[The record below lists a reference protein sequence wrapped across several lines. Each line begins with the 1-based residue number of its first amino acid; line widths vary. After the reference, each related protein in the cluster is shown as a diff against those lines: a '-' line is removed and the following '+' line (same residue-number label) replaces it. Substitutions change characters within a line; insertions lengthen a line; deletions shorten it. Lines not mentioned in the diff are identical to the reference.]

1 MTTTVQQNTALE
13 TNSTILLN
21 QALKEY
27 DIQTENGN
35 CIIVHVESVT
45 VETTKA
51 PEKTSLNKPKNM
63 IQSITQRILKK
74 QKASLVKQI
83 LSAFL
88 PLTLPICLVFI
99 IGVGNVRGQTNN
111 YFGTSGTI
119 TGNVWSTSSSGPY
132 TSALV
137 TTGGPILNFN
147 NAGSATGG
155 TIATCKGINFGAS
168 ITWTIGGT
176 IGAAGINLPINV
188 ASGIS
193 QNLSTNAFSTS
204 ATAAITKNG
213 AGELAMAGG
222 TFAGGFTLNTG
233 TLAAAG
239 VNALGN
245 GSLTINGG
253 TISGTATR
261 TFAGKLTTI
270 TLGGDFTL
278 GATTGLSLGT
288 ANLTFDAATAL
299 GAATRTI
306 TIGGTGTYTLGGVI
320 SGSAGSGLIINTTS
334 TGNITLTAANTY
346 TGNTTINGK
355 LILNTGGSIANSPI
369 ITVGS
374 GGTFDVSGLTTAL
387 SLGASQSLKSSATGS
402 NTTATLTVASGKG
415 ITLSAGG
422 LAFTSFG
429 GGATAPLTVTGASA
443 GSLALASAPI
453 TITTTSALAAG
464 TYTLIAKGGSVTAAV
479 SGTIGTLT
487 MGGSGLASNTTGALS
502 IVNGELI
509 LTVTATPT
517 LTAATLASAISST
530 YGTAS
535 TGVSFTASGS
545 NLTGNITATSQ
556 TGFAVSTTLGSGYT
570 TSVSVASGTTVYV
583 QSTATKAVSTFNTTT
598 AVVLSGGGA
607 ASSVNIT
614 TSASGNAVTQKALTI
629 SSAAATSKTYDRTTT
644 ATITGSLSGV
654 VNSDVVT
661 LSGTGTFAQ
670 SNIGTAISVTSTS
683 TLGGAGA
690 ANYSLTQP
698 TGLTANIT
706 AKALTVSGASA
717 SNKTYD
723 GTNTATVTGGTLVG
737 IISPDVV
744 TLTQSGTFAQTTN
757 GTALSVTSTST
768 IGGADAG
775 NYTLTQ
781 PTGLTANITSKTLT
795 VSGMTAANKTYD
807 GTTTATLSGGS
818 LVGVVSPDVVT
829 LTQTGTFSQATVGSG
844 LTVTSSS
851 TLGGAN
857 AGNYSLTQ
865 PSGITASITK
875 ATSVINSSPS
885 ASDITLGQALSS
897 STLTGGSAT
906 PSGGSFAFTSPS
918 TVPGSTGVYSA
929 SVTYTPADV
938 TNYNTVSGTTNV
950 NVNAALTPTLNSVT
964 LSSNLNSTYGT
975 ASSDISFSPSGSN
988 LSGNITVTAQN
999 GFEVSTSSGSGYGTN
1014 VSVSSGSTVY
1024 ARFSNT
1030 INAGLYNNTVF
1041 AVISSTGA
1049 SDLNATTSSTGN
1061 IVSSKTL
1068 SISPAIIASKSY
1080 DGSNTCGTITQ
1091 GTLSG
1096 FVGSETVTIST
1107 VTGTY
1112 SDANVGTGKTATI
1125 IYTLANGSNGGLAI
1139 NYALANTNETGDITS
1154 KTLSISAATI
1164 ASKVYDASAS
1174 TGTITAGTLSGF
1186 VGSETVTV
1194 SAVTGLYSDANVGTG
1209 KTATISYTLANGSNG
1224 GLATNYTLS
1233 NTSSTGNITAKSLSI
1248 SAASIASKTYDASA
1262 TSGTVTPGTL
1272 SGFIGSETVTVS
1284 AAVGTYAD
1292 GNVGTG
1298 KSATIV
1304 YTLANGA
1311 NGGLATNY
1319 TLANTLGTGNIT
1331 GKALTIVGA
1340 TAQNKSYDGT
1350 TTSTISGGTLSG
1362 IESGDVVTLSQ
1373 SGTFATSNA
1382 GTGITVIS
1390 TSTIGG
1396 ANSPNYTLTQP
1407 TGLTADITVANL
1419 TITANDVSK
1428 NSGVALSGG
1437 AGSTAFTSTG
1447 LQNGQ
1452 TIGSVTISYGSAG
1465 SSTGDGLTPGLYSS
1479 QVTASLATGG
1489 TFTASNYSINYV
1501 AGSITVVA
1509 APIAIA
1515 IQDFETVPATPTLGY
1530 QSNAAGSLISGA
1542 SGTGDRPASS
1552 NYFISS
1558 NTAWNSNNTSSILTF
1573 SNVTGL
1579 GSYISKYYEFRLASF
1594 SNASTGNGADATD
1607 IATVEVSLDGG
1618 SNWSSELRVLGNS
1631 NAYWSY
1637 SATGL
1642 ASITYDGNNTPSD
1655 FQPAGGGSRTTDG
1668 YSTIKINLSDLSV
1681 QARLRITLLNN
1692 ATGERWVID
1701 DVKLIGTI
1709 NTSPTILISST
1720 SLTGFTQNSSTPS
1733 SEQSYTV
1740 SGDNLTNDV
1749 SITPPAGYEIS
1760 TSTGGSF
1767 TATNPITL
1775 SASGG
1780 NLVGEPVTIYVRQSA
1795 STLGVISGNITHSS
1809 TGANSPNV
1817 AVSGTRTGSYY
1828 SKATGN
1834 LDDINSWG
1842 SNTDGSGSTPSNF
1855 STDGIIYE
1863 IRNRTTATIG
1873 ANWTV
1878 TGTASKVLVGDG
1890 TNSTDFTIP
1899 SGFAVS
1905 GTVDVNNGAE
1915 LTLEN
1920 ATAPTFGTFATN
1932 STLEY
1937 KDLPITLSTST
1948 IYKNLK
1954 LTGSGTKTFTGGTT
1968 NITGNLTLTN
1978 TTIDGGSG
1986 PFSTISLSGDLT
1998 YVGTV
2003 TPPADA
2009 NSITLSTNGTLG
2021 GTQTI
2026 TGAGNTLRW
2035 FRIQSTTANTILLST
2050 NGGSSNLLV
2059 GNSSGGGITLVDG
2072 SILNMNGND
2081 FTLFSS
2087 VGASTAFLL
2096 NNTASISTNASTDL
2110 TIERIGNGNLGA
2122 LRFTSSFNTIGNLT
2136 LKHVGSSNNLLTLGS
2151 ELTINGTLTL
2161 TTGVL
2166 YIGANTLY
2174 VNGNINRSTGFIDA
2188 SNASATIVFSGVT
2201 SQNIPIST
2209 FTGNITNLTLN
2220 NSAGLTTSQDLTISN
2235 LLSLTT
2241 GSFTIGNS
2249 TLTVNGGI
2257 SRSSGN
2263 IDASNT
2269 SATLIFSGSSAQI
2282 IPASTFTGNVNNLT
2296 LNNSLGLIT
2305 NQELTINNS
2314 LNLLNG
2320 KLTLGGNHL
2329 TINESATI
2337 SGTFSSNNMIIA
2349 TGLGELRKRFAQ
2361 GSGDIASFTFPVGN
2375 SGGISEYTPIVLDFA
2390 SGNYGANAYVSVR
2403 VQDSKQATL
2412 NNSVTNYLNRN
2423 WVVEPNDISGFSYK
2437 IQLYYVDAD
2446 FITDGSM
2453 AEGDL
2458 KPIKISSGQWYQPTD
2473 GLFTNAVCQG
2483 SAGIFSSANY
2493 LEWNGLSTFSEFGGA
2508 GGNNQPLPIE
2518 LISFSSTC
2526 IDNQAVLNWQTA
2538 SEYNSSY
2545 FVVEKSIDGISWHLV
2560 GQVSAAGNSNELI
2573 NYTFID
2579 QEKSNG
2585 YYRLNQVDIDGKN
2598 EYFGP
2603 VEVSCE
2609 QQLFKAHTLPNP
2621 SNSNFWIQI
2630 TSDDESPA
2638 FYEIKD
2644 VNGNTV
2650 FKHQI
2655 AIQKGLNLFQVN
2667 SSLPLG
2673 MYFIHIVSENEKSLI
2688 LKHLQN

>member
-1 MTTTVQQNTALE
+1 MHTTVNQNNPLNVTS
-13 TNSTILLN
+13 NILLTN
-21 QALKEY
+21 QPKE
-27 DIQTENGN
+27 QGVLTENN
-35 CIIVHVESVT
+35 DCIIVHVESVT
-45 VETTKA
+45 VEISRSPK
-51 PEKTSLNKPKNM
+51 KTLLTKPKNM
-63 IQSITQRILKK
+63 IHFIAQAIFKK
-74 QKASLVKQI
+74 QKASLVTLLLLAV
-83 LSAFL
+83 LS
-88 PLTLPICLVFI
+88 VN
-99 IGVGNVRGQTNN
+99 VGWGQTTRYWKGTGTWTSANQWAT
-111 YFGTSGTI
+111 TSGGTYN
-119 TGNVWSTSSSGPY
+119 TTWVSNDVAVFDVASSTVTFASSG
-132 TSALV
+132 V
-137 TTGGPILNFN
+137 T
-147 NAGSATGG
+147 
-155 TIATCKGINFGAS
+155 GITANQNVTF
-168 ITWTIGGT
+168 T
-176 IGAAGINLPINV
+176 AAGTLSTNGTNIPVLV
-188 ASGIS
+188 ASGMTLNLAGQAIS
-193 QNLSTNAFSTS
+193 TAVGTGFS
-204 ATAAITKNG
+204 KNG
-213 AGELAMAGG
+213 LGTLIITSGG
-222 TFAGGFTLNTG
+222 AYPGGFTLNNG
-233 TLAAAG
+233 TMQVGG
-239 VNALGN
+239 VNALGT
-245 GSLTINGG
+245 GGALTLNGG
-253 TISGTATR
+253 VLTVNSATAR
-261 TFAGKLTTI
+261 
-270 TLGGDFTL
+270 DFTAKFNTGGIIIGGNFQL
-278 GATTGLSLGT
+278 GDAVNVSAGTG
-288 ANLTFDAATAL
+288 NLTFSNATSL

-306 TIGGTGTYTLGGVI
+306 TIGGAGTYTLGGVI

-346 TGNTTINGK
+346 TGNTTINGN
-355 LILNTGGSIANSPI
+355 LILNTGGSIASSPI

-374 GGTFDVSGLTTAL
+374 GGTFNVSGLTTAL

-402 NTTATLTVASGKG
+402 NTTATITVASSKG

-422 LAFTSFG
+422 LEFTAYG
-429 GGATAPLTVTGASA
+429 GGATAPLTVNGAA
-443 GSLALASAPI
+443 ASLALASAPI
-453 TITTTSALAAG
+453 TITTTTALAAG
-464 TYTLIAKGGSVTAAV
+464 TYKLIAIGGSVTAAV

-487 MGGSGLASNTTGALS
+487 MAGSGLASNTTGALS

-517 LTAATLASAISST
+517 LTAATLSSAISNV

-545 NLTGNITATSQ
+545 NLTGNITATAQ
-556 TGFAVSTTLGSGYT
+556 TGFAVSTTLGSGYGS
-570 TSVSVASGTTVYV
+570 SVSVASGTTVYV
-583 QSTATKAVSTFNTTT
+583 QSTATKAVSTFNTAT

-661 LSGTGTFAQ
+661 LSGAGTFAQ

-706 AKALTVSGASA
+706 AKTLTVSGASA

-723 GTNTATVTGGTLVG
+723 GTNTATVTGGSLVG
-737 IISPDVV
+737 IVSPDAVS
-744 TLTQSGTFAQTTN
+744 LSQSGTFSQTTI
-757 GTALSVTSTST
+757 GTTLSVTSTST

-781 PTGLTANITSKTLT
+781 PTGLTANITAKALT
-795 VSGMTAANKTYD
+795 ISGMTASDKTYE

-829 LTQTGTFSQATVGSG
+829 LTQTGTFSQSNAGNG
-844 LTVTSSS
+844 LTISSTS
-851 TLGGAN
+851 TLGGAD

-875 ATSVINSSPS
+875 ATPVINSSPS

-897 STLTGGSAT
+897 STLTSGSAT

-918 TVPGSTGVYSA
+918 TVPGSTGSYSA
-929 SVTYTPADV
+929 SVTYSPTDG

-964 LSSNLNSTYGT
+964 LSSNLTSTYGT
-975 ASSDISFSPSGSN
+975 ASSGISFSPSGSN
-988 LSGNITVTAQN
+988 LSGNITVTAQS
-999 GFEVSTSSGSGYGTN
+999 GFEVSTSSGSGYGAS
-1014 VSVSSGSTVY
+1014 VSVASGSTVY
-1024 ARFSNT
+1024 VSFSST
-1030 INAGLYNNTVF
+1030 MNAGIYSNTVF
-1041 AVISSTGA
+1041 AVISSAGA
-1049 SDLNATTSSTGN
+1049 SNLNATTSSTGN
-1061 IVSSKTL
+1061 IVSPKAL
-1068 SISPAIIASKSY
+1068 SISPATIASKSY
-1080 DGSNTCGTITQ
+1080 DGSNACGTISQ
-1091 GTLSG
+1091 GTLTG
-1096 FVGSETVTIST
+1096 FVGSETVTISN

-1164 ASKVYDASAS
+1164 ASKVYDASSS

-1186 VGSETVTV
+1186 VGSETVSLST
-1194 SAVTGLYSDANVGTG
+1194 VTGIYSDANVGTG

-1272 SGFIGSETVTVS
+1272 SGFVGSETVTVS

-1304 YTLANGA
+1304 YTLANGI

-1319 TLANTLGTGNIT
+1319 TLANTVGTGNIT

-1350 TTSTISGGTLSG
+1350 TTAIISGGTLSG

-1373 SGTFATSNA
+1373 LGTFATSNA
-1382 GTGITVIS
+1382 GTGIAVTS

-1396 ANSPNYTLTQP
+1396 ASSANYSLTQP
-1407 TGLTADITVANL
+1407 NGLTADITAANL
-1419 TITANDVSK
+1419 TITANNVSK

-1437 AGSTAFTSTG
+1437 AGSTAFTSSG

-1465 SSTGDGLTPGLYSS
+1465 SATGDGITPGIYSS
-1479 QVTASLATGG
+1479 QVTPSLATGG
-1489 TFTASNYSINYV
+1489 TFNSANYSISYV
-1501 AGSITVVA
+1501 AGSITVIS

-1558 NTAWNSNNTSSILTF
+1558 NTAWNANNTSSILTF

-1579 GSYISKYYEFRLASF
+1579 GSYISKYYEFRLASY

-1618 SNWSSELRVLGNS
+1618 TNWSSELRVLGNS

-1642 ASITYDGNNTPSD
+1642 ASITYDGNNTPTD

-1709 NTSPTILISST
+1709 NTLPTILISST
-1720 SLTGFTQNSSTPS
+1720 SLTGFSQNSSTPS

-1749 SITPPAGYEIS
+1749 TITPPAGYEIS

-1767 TATNPITL
+1767 SATNPITL

-1842 SNTDGSGSTPSNF
+1842 SNTDGSGSNPSNF

-1863 IRNRTTATIG
+1863 IRNRTNATIG

-1899 SGFAVS
+1899 SGFVLT
-1905 GTVDVNNGAE
+1905 GTVDVSNSAE

-1920 ATAPTFGTFATN
+1920 TTAPTFGTFATN

-1948 IYKNLK
+1948 TYKNLK
-1954 LTGSGTKTFTGGTT
+1954 LTGSGTKTFPGGTT
-1968 NITGNLTLTN
+1968 NVTGNLIFTN

-2009 NSITLSTNGTLG
+2009 NSITLSTNGTAG

-2050 NGGSSNLLV
+2050 NGGSGNLHV

-2072 SILNMNGND
+2072 SILNINGND

-2087 VGASTAFLL
+2087 VGTSSAFLL
-2096 NNTASISTNASTDL
+2096 NNTASISTTSATDL
-2110 TIERIGNGNLGA
+2110 TIERTGNGNLGTI
-2122 LRFTSSFNTIGNLT
+2122 RFTSGSNTIGNLT

-2151 ELTINGTLTL
+2151 ALSINGTLTL

-2166 YIGANTLY
+2166 SIGANTLSL
-2174 VNGNINRSTGFIDA
+2174 NGNLNRTSGFIDA
-2188 SNASATIVFSGVT
+2188 SNAAATIVFGGSS
-2201 SQNIPIST
+2201 SQNIPAST
-2209 FTGNITNLTLN
+2209 FSGNIANLTLN
-2220 NSAGLTTSQDLTISN
+2220 NGSGLSTGQNLTIASG
-2235 LLSLTT
+2235 LSLTS
-2241 GSFTIGNS
+2241 G
-2249 TLTVNGGI
+2249 TLTVGANTLTLNGSI
-2257 SRSSGN
+2257 NQTTGN
-2263 IDASNT
+2263 IDASNAT
-2269 SATLIFSGSSAQI
+2269 STVVFGGSTAQS
-2282 IPASTFTGNVNNLT
+2282 IPASTFTGNINNLT
-2296 LNNSLGLIT
+2296 LSNSAGLSISQDLSVVGT
-2305 NQELTINNS
+2305 LTLS
-2314 LNLLNG
+2314 SG
-2320 KLTLGGNHL
+2320 KLTLGTNHL
-2329 TINESATI
+2329 TLGESATT

-2349 TGLGELRKRFAQ
+2349 TGLGELRKRFTQ

-2375 SGGISEYTPIVLDFA
+2375 IGGVAEYTPIVLDFA

-2412 NNSVTNYLNRN
+2412 NSSVTNYLNRN
-2423 WVVEPNDISGFSYK
+2423 WIVEPNDITGYSYK
-2437 IQLYYVDAD
+2437 IQLHYVDAD
-2446 FITDGSM
+2446 FVTDGSM

-2473 GLFTNAVCQG
+2473 GSFTNAVSQG
-2483 SAGIFSSANY
+2483 SAGVFANSNY
-2493 LEWNGLSTFSEFGGA
+2493 LEWNGLTTFSEFGGA
-2508 GGNNQPLPIE
+2508 GGSNQPLPVE
-2518 LISFSSTC
+2518 LLSFTAEC
-2526 IDNQAVLNWQTA
+2526 GKETIILKWQTA
-2538 SEYNSSY
+2538 SEFNSAY
-2545 FVVEKSIDGISWHLV
+2545 FEIQKSLDGSTWNTIGS
-2560 GQVSAAGNSNELI
+2560 QTAAGNSNELLS
-2573 NYTFID
+2573 YSFED
-2579 QEKSNG
+2579 ASKSANTS
-2585 YYRLNQVDIDGKN
+2585 YYRLNQVDNDGLQKF
-2598 EYFGP
+2598 YGP
-2603 VEVSCE
+2603 ISPLCE
-2609 QQLFKAHTLPNP
+2609 SIIHLNGKTIPNP
-2621 SNSNFWIQI
+2621 SNNEFWLQI
-2630 TSDDESPA
+2630 SSAEQQKFT
-2638 FYEIKD
+2638 YILQD
-2644 VNGNTV
+2644 VNGSKIMEN
-2650 FKHQI
+2650 K
-2655 AIQKGLNLFQVN
+2655 AEL
-2667 SSLPLG
+2667 LPGSNMFPIRETIPSG
-2673 MYFIHIVSENEKSLI
+2673 MYFIVVQTENGQQEVIKHIRN
-2688 LKHLQN
+2688 

>member
-1 MTTTVQQNTALE
+1 MTTTVKQNTALE
-13 TNSTILLN
+13 TNSTILVN
-21 QALKEY
+21 QPLKEY

-51 PEKTSLNKPKNM
+51 PEKTSLKKTKNM
-63 IQSITQRILKK
+63 IQSMTQRIIKK
-74 QKASLVKQI
+74 QKASLVTLI
-83 LSAFL
+83 LSAVFS
-88 PLTLPICLVFI
+88 LTLPLCLLLAL
-99 IGVGNVRGQTNN
+99 GM
-111 YFGTSGTI
+111 
-119 TGNVWSTSSSGPY
+119 GNVWGQTTIFTESIGTCCSTTNTAIASTTFDNSGLTFSGAADTRTSTASSGYTGASGGRNVYFTNATSANFIISGINTTGY
-132 TSALV
+132 TSLSISFGHHKATNASSNELAVEVSSDGTTWTALSYSR
-137 TTGGPILNFN
+137 TTG
-147 NAGSATGG
+147 AGTTGWLLITPTG
-155 TIATCKGINFGAS
+155 TIPA
-168 ITWTIGGT
+168 
-176 IGAAGINLPINV
+176 
-188 ASGIS
+188 
-193 QNLSTNAFSTS
+193 
-204 ATAAITKNG
+204 
-213 AGELAMAGG
+213 
-222 TFAGGFTLNTG
+222 
-233 TLAAAG
+233 
-239 VNALGN
+239 
-245 GSLTINGG
+245 
-253 TISGTATR
+253 
-261 TFAGKLTTI
+261 
-270 TLGGDFTL
+270 
-278 GATTGLSLGT
+278 T
-288 ANLTFDAATAL
+288 ANLRIRF
-299 GAATRTI
+299 RM
-306 TIGGTGTYTLGGVI
+306 
-320 SGSAGSGLIINTTS
+320 
-334 TGNITLTAANTY
+334 
-346 TGNTTINGK
+346 
-355 LILNTGGSIANSPI
+355 
-369 ITVGS
+369 TV
-374 GGTFDVSGLTTAL
+374 TTASTFFRIDDIKL
-387 SLGASQSLKSSATGS
+387 
-402 NTTATLTVASGKG
+402 
-415 ITLSAGG
+415 
-422 LAFTSFG
+422 
-429 GGATAPLTVTGASA
+429 
-443 GSLALASAPI
+443 
-453 TITTTSALAAG
+453 
-464 TYTLIAKGGSVTAAV
+464 
-479 SGTIGTLT
+479 
-487 MGGSGLASNTTGALS
+487 
-502 IVNGELI
+502 NG
-509 LTVTATPT
+509 TATPT
-517 LTAATLASAISST
+517 LTAATLSSAISNV

-545 NLTGNITATSQ
+545 NLTGNITATAQ
-556 TGFAVSTTLGSGYT
+556 TGFAVSTILGSGYT

-583 QSTATKAVSTFNTTT
+583 QSTATKTVSTFNTAT

-614 TSASGNAVTQKALTI
+614 TSASGNAVTQKALTV
-629 SSAAATSKTYDRTTT
+629 SSAAATNKTYDRTTT

-670 SNIGTAISVTSTS
+670 FNIGTAISVTSTS

-706 AKALTVSGASA
+706 AKTLTVSGASA
-717 SNKTYD
+717 TNKSYD
-723 GTNTATVTGGTLVG
+723 GTNTATVTGGSLVG
-737 IISPDVV
+737 IVSPDAV
-744 TLTQSGTFAQTTN
+744 TLSQSGTFPQTTI
-757 GTALSVTSTST
+757 GTTLSVTSTST

-781 PTGLTANITSKTLT
+781 PTGLTANITAKALT
-795 VSGMTAANKTYD
+795 ISGMTASDKTYE

-829 LTQTGTFSQATVGSG
+829 LSQTGTFSQASVGSA
-844 LTVTSSS
+844 LTVTSTSS
-851 TLGGAN
+851 LGGAN

-875 ATSVINSSPS
+875 ATPVINSSPS

-897 STLTGGSAT
+897 STLTSGSAT

-918 TVPGSTGVYSA
+918 TVPGSTGSYSA
-929 SVTYTPADV
+929 SITYSPADV

-964 LSSNLNSTYGT
+964 LSSNLTSTYGT
-975 ASSDISFSPSGSN
+975 ASSGISFSPSGSN
-988 LSGNITVTAQN
+988 LSGNITVTAQS
-999 GFEVSTSSGSGYGTN
+999 GFEVSTSSGSGYGAS
-1014 VSVSSGSTVY
+1014 VSVASGSTVY
-1024 ARFSNT
+1024 VSFSST
-1030 INAGLYNNTVF
+1030 MNAGIYNNTVF
-1041 AVISSTGA
+1041 AVISSAGA
-1049 SDLNATTSSTGN
+1049 SNLNATTSSTGN
-1061 IVSSKTL
+1061 IVSQKAL
-1068 SISPAIIASKSY
+1068 SISPATIASKSY
-1080 DGSNTCGTITQ
+1080 NGSNACGTITQ
-1091 GTLSG
+1091 GALTG

-1164 ASKVYDASAS
+1164 ASKVYDASSS

-1194 SAVTGLYSDANVGTG
+1194 STVTGIYSDANVGTG

-1248 SAASIASKTYDASA
+1248 SAASIASKTYDAFA

-1272 SGFIGSETVTVS
+1272 SGFVGSETVTVS

-1304 YTLANGA
+1304 YTLANGT

-1319 TLANTLGTGNIT
+1319 TLANTVGTGNIT

-1340 TAQNKSYDGT
+1340 TAQNKLYDGT
-1350 TTSTISGGTLSG
+1350 TTATISGGTLSG

-1382 GTGITVIS
+1382 GTGIAVTS

-1396 ANSPNYTLTQP
+1396 ASSANYTLTQP
-1407 TGLTADITVANL
+1407 NGLSANITAANL
-1419 TITANDVSK
+1419 TVTANNVSK

-1437 AGSTAFTSTG
+1437 AGSTAFTSSG

-1452 TIGSVTISYGSAG
+1452 TIGTVTISYGSAG
-1465 SSTGDGLTPGLYSS
+1465 SATGDGITPGIYSS
-1479 QVTASLATGG
+1479 QVTPSLATGG
-1489 TFTASNYSINYV
+1489 TFNSANYLISYV
-1501 AGSITVVA
+1501 AGSITVIS

-1515 IQDFETVPATPTLGY
+1515 IQDFETVPATPTLGFTNSSGSY
-1530 QSNAAGSLISGA
+1530 STGTNGAGGLPANANLFSEGSRGWQTLGVTSTLNFDNFSLTSYVNSYFTLRLAGMSVNNTNGIDAGDIVTIAVSIDNGVTYSNELTIAGS
-1542 SGTGDRPASS
+1542 TS
-1552 NYFISS
+1552 NQR
-1558 NTAWNSNNTSSILTF
+1558 WDF
-1573 SNVTGL
+1573 S
-1579 GSYISKYYEFRLASF
+1579 
-1594 SNASTGNGADATD
+1594 STGTS
-1607 IATVEVSLDGG
+1607 T
-1618 SNWSSELRVLGNS
+1618 
-1631 NAYWSY
+1631 
-1637 SATGL
+1637 
-1642 ASITYDGNNTPSD
+1642 ITYDGNNSATAITSSSGS
-1655 FQPAGGGSRTTDG
+1655 GGI
-1668 YSTIKINLSDLSV
+1668 STITINLPNDIT
-1681 QARLRITLLNN
+1681 QAKLRITLFNDN
-1692 ATGERWVID
+1692 VNERWVID
-1701 DVKLIGTI
+1701 NVKLIGTI
-1709 NTSPTILISST
+1709 NTSPKIFVSQT
-1720 SLTGFTQNSSTPS
+1720 SLTGFSQNSSTPS

-1749 SITPPAGYEIS
+1749 TITPPAGYEIS

-1767 TATNPITL
+1767 SATNPITL

-1842 SNTDGSGSTPSNF
+1842 SNTDGSGSTPSDF

-1899 SGFAVS
+1899 SGFVLT
-1905 GTVDVNNGAE
+1905 GTVDVSNSAE

-1920 ATAPTFGTFATN
+1920 TTAPTFGTFATN

-1948 IYKNLK
+1948 TYKNLK
-1954 LTGSGTKTFTGGTT
+1954 LTGSGTKTFPGGTT
-1968 NITGNLTLTN
+1968 NVTGNLIFTN

-2009 NSITLSTNGTLG
+2009 NSITLSTNGTAG

-2050 NGGSSNLLV
+2050 NGGSGNLHV

-2087 VGASTAFLL
+2087 VGTSTAFLL
-2096 NNTASISTNASTDL
+2096 NTTASISTTSATDL
-2110 TIERIGNGNLGA
+2110 TIERTGNGNLGT
-2122 LRFTSSFNTIGNLT
+2122 LRFTSGSNTIGNLT

-2151 ELTINGTLTL
+2151 ALSINGTLTL

-2166 YIGANTLY
+2166 SVGANTLSL
-2174 VNGNINRSTGFIDA
+2174 NGNLNRTSGFIDA
-2188 SNASATIVFSGVT
+2188 SNAAATIVFGGSS
-2201 SQNIPIST
+2201 SQNIPAST
-2209 FTGNITNLTLN
+2209 FSGNIANLTLN
-2220 NSAGLTTSQDLTISN
+2220 NGSGLSTGQNLTIASG
-2235 LLSLTT
+2235 LSLTS
-2241 GSFTIGNS
+2241 G
-2249 TLTVNGGI
+2249 TLTVGANTLTLNGSI
-2257 SRSSGN
+2257 NQTTGN
-2263 IDASNT
+2263 IDASNAT
-2269 SATLIFSGSSAQI
+2269 STVVFGGSTAQS
-2282 IPASTFTGNVNNLT
+2282 IPASTFTGNINNLT
-2296 LNNSLGLIT
+2296 LSNSAGLSIS
-2305 NQELTINNS
+2305 QDLSVVGALTLS
-2314 LNLLNG
+2314 SG
-2320 KLTLGGNHL
+2320 KLTLGTNHL
-2329 TINESATI
+2329 TLGLNATI
-2337 SGTFSSNNMIIA
+2337 SGTPSASNMIIA

-2375 SGGISEYTPIVLDFA
+2375 IGGVAEYTPIVLDFA

-2403 VQDSKQATL
+2403 VQDSKQGTL
-2412 NNSVTNYLNRN
+2412 NSSVTNYLNRN
-2423 WVVEPNDISGFSYK
+2423 WIVEPNDITGFSYK

-2446 FITDGSM
+2446 FITDGTM

-2473 GLFTNAVCQG
+2473 GSFTNAVSQG
-2483 SAGIFSSANY
+2483 SAGVFANSNY
-2493 LEWNGLSTFSEFGGA
+2493 LEWNGLTTFSEFGGA
-2508 GGNNQPLPIE
+2508 GGSNLPLPVE
-2518 LISFSSTC
+2518 LLSFTAEC
-2526 IDNQAVLNWQTA
+2526 AKETIILKWQTA
-2538 SEYNSSY
+2538 SEFNSAY
-2545 FVVEKSIDGISWHLV
+2545 FEIQKSLDGSTWNTL
-2560 GQVSAAGNSNELI
+2560 GNQTAAGNSTELLS
-2573 NYTFID
+2573 YSFED
-2579 QEKSNG
+2579 ASKSANPA
-2585 YYRLNQVDIDGKN
+2585 YYRLNQVDNDGLQKF
-2598 EYFGP
+2598 YGP
-2603 VEVSCE
+2603 ISPLCE
-2609 QQLFKAHTLPNP
+2609 SIIHLNGKTIPNP
-2621 SNSNFWIQI
+2621 SNNEFWLQI
-2630 TSDDESPA
+2630 SSAEQQKFT
-2638 FYEIKD
+2638 YILQD
-2644 VNGNTV
+2644 VNG
-2650 FKHQI
+2650 FKI
-2655 AIQKGLNLFQVN
+2655 MENKAEL
-2667 SSLPLG
+2667 LPGSNMFPIRETIPSG
-2673 MYFIHIVSENEKSLI
+2673 MYFIVVQTENGQQQVIKHIRN
-2688 LKHLQN
+2688 